1 MFSFSRFQ
9 DLQQSLDDEIAATT
23 DSNKTVNESVVSSQ
37 ESGSQT
43 RQSPKKT
50 SHKAENST
58 KHRHSLAGIQMRF
71 NQKWKENNVT
81 QASLVLCFRHIKI
94 EDYCD
99 RFRRRHISHLS
110 ILIISNRLQLS
121 RRFLFS
127 DSLKTAMRRASH
139 DWQLGA
145 RVLKTRKKKIFQLTR
160 FQMANSS
167 IAASSSR
174 SCHVIEYL
182 IQFPLPIWA

>member
-1 MFSFSRFQ
+1 MWKCSHFQ

-58 KHRHSLAGIQMRF
+58 KHRHSLVGIQMRF

-145 RVLKTRKKKIFQLTR
+145 RVLKTRKKKSFNWPVFKWLTVQSQR
-160 FQMANSS
+160 HRRALVMSS
-167 IAASSSR
+167 NI
-174 SCHVIEYL
+174 
-182 IQFPLPIWA
+182 